1 MGNGVE
7 VSELRLARLEKKI
20 DELSPLAKVTEE
32 RVLSIGHKQRTIESQ
47 ISSIEKNVQ
56 SLSNK
61 ANNRFSERI
70 FWIIV
75 AVLAA
80 TIFNMG

>member
-1 MGNGVE
+1 VRTLE
-7 VSELRLARLEKKI
+7 DVLVSVAR
-20 DELSPLAKVTEE
+20 VEE
-32 RVLSIGHKQRTIESQ
+32 RIYQISTKQKSIEAQ
-47 ISSIEKNVQ
+47 ISSIEANVQ

-80 TIFNMG
+80 TIFNEF

>member
-1 MGNGVE
+1 M
-7 VSELRLARLEKKI
+7 SALRLSRLEKKI
-20 DELSPLAKVTEE
+20 DDLAPLAKVTEE
-32 RVLSIGHKQRTIESQ
+32 RVHAIVDKQKTIEEQ

-56 SLSNK
+56 SLWNK

-70 FWIIV
+70 FWIII

-80 TIFNMG
+80 TLFSGGL

>member
-32 RVLSIGHKQRTIESQ
+32 RVLSIGHKQRTIEAQ